1 MPEFLYKRDVIPGR
15 TSKFQIIPQQV
26 GEYRGKC
33 AELCGEEHSAM
44 LFNVKVVTRADYDAH
59 MQELRAKGQT
69 GALGLVYSRLQ
80 HVPSATQGSG
90 N

>member
-1 MPEFLYKRDVIPGR
+1 
-15 TSKFQIIPQQV
+15 
-26 GEYRGKC
+26 
-33 AELCGEEHSAM
+33 M
-44 LFNVKVVTRADYDAH
+44 LFNVKVVTRAEYDVH

-69 GALGLVYSRLQ
+69 GALGLDYSRLQ